1 MSGQNNSLMDYRNE
15 ISAATNK
22 GWPLIPQNQDFTG
35 HPNKQYTI
43 NVGTVLNGQN
53 TPQINWNSPLVPD
66 SILSSNGLIGTTTS
80 SSSTDSGMNGWTIAG
95 LAISALGVAGS
106 IAAPI
111 ISLIKSKKDGNTQGS
126 EFSKA
131 ERKEIAQNTPEH
143 EDYVSNLNSCIQT
156 AEGIDKNTDDTTAGA
171 ALQNL
176 THAISAAQ
184 GIKDEAV
191 RKIETANTT
200 ITNAKKELLTAETE
214 RDRLSNSITEKGKK
228 LNDLKKQ
235 LNDDNLSDEDK
246 NTIKT
251 QIEALEKEIKKLE
264 RQKETYEENIA
275 NLNAKIEVQQ
285 QIVDN
290 NTQIRDTIETRI
302 TAGRGAVAK
311 ITTAHPGLAA

>member
-131 ERKEIAQNTPEH
+131 ERKEITRNTT
-143 EDYVSNLNSCIQT
+143 DSNDSMTALNSCINT
-156 AEGIDKNTDDTTAGA
+156 ANGVDKNTSSGTLVNINNNLTQAIKNAENQKNEALRNAETAKA
-171 ALQNL
+171 TKRTKVTALQ
-176 THAISAAQ
+176 TEQ
-184 GIKDEAV
+184 AV
-191 RKIETANTT
+191 MDGLLNQKTEIGANIDKQQKILDDP
-200 ITNAKKELLTAETE
+200 NA
-214 RDRLSNSITEKGKK
+214 
-228 LNDLKKQ
+228 
-235 LNDDNLSDEDK
+235 SDEDK
-246 NTIKT
+246 N
-251 QIEALEKEIKKLE
+251 
-264 RQKETYEENIA
+264 
-275 NLNAKIEVQQ
+275 NAKELLEEYKNSLKEVEKQIKESDKKIKQLESDIALQDEIIEQ
-285 QIVDN
+285 
-290 NTQIRDTIETRI
+290 NTNTANTIETR
-302 TAGRGAVAK
+302 
-311 ITTAHPGLAA
+311 LNAAREAASKVNNMIE

>member
-131 ERKEIAQNTPEH
+131 ERKEIARNTT
-143 EDYVSNLNSCIQT
+143 DSNDSMTALNSCINT
-156 AEGIDKNTDDTTAGA
+156 ANGVDKNTSSGT
-171 ALQNL
+171 LLNINNNL
-176 THAISAAQ
+176 TQA
-184 GIKDEAV
+184 
-191 RKIETANTT
+191 
-200 ITNAKKELLTAETE
+200 ITNAENQKNEALRNAETAKATK
-214 RDRLSNSITEKGKK
+214 RTKVTALQTEQAVMDGL
-228 LNDLKKQ
+228 LNQKTEIGANIDEQQKIL
-235 LNDDNLSDEDK
+235 DNPNASDEDK
-246 NTIKT
+246 N
-251 QIEALEKEIKKLE
+251 
-264 RQKETYEENIA
+264 
-275 NLNAKIEVQQ
+275 NAKELLEEYKNSLKEVEKQIKESDKKIKQLESDIALQDEIIEQ
-285 QIVDN
+285 
-290 NTQIRDTIETRI
+290 NTNTANTIETR
-302 TAGRGAVAK
+302 
-311 ITTAHPGLAA
+311 LNAAREAASKVNHMIEQKE

>member
-156 AEGIDKNTDDTTAGA
+156 AEGIDKNTGVTTAGET
-171 ALQNL
+171 LKNL
-176 THAISAAQ
+176 TNAIKAATE
-184 GIKDEAV
+184 IKNEAS
-191 RKIETANTT
+191 RKITTAQATIKNKRKDLTNEQNTRNDLSIS
-200 ITNAKKELLTAETE
+200 ITNTENELSSLKE
-214 RDRLSNSITEKGKK
+214 RLKA
-228 LNDLKKQ
+228 
-235 LNDDNLSDEDK
+235 DNLTEEEK
-246 NTIKT
+246 NELNT
-251 QIEALEKEIKKLE
+251 QIENLEKDIEKMKKD
-264 RQKETYEENIA
+264 RNKCDENIDK
-275 NLNAKIEVQQ
+275 LNAEIEVQQ
-285 QIVDN
+285 QIIDN
-290 NTQIRDTIETRI
+290 NTQIETTIDARI
-302 TAGRGAVAK
+302 KAGNSAVARIK
-311 ITTAHPGLAA
+311 ALYSELAE

>member
-131 ERKEIAQNTPEH
+131 ERKEITRNTT
-143 EDYVSNLNSCIQT
+143 DSNDSMTALNSCINT
-156 AEGIDKNTDDTTAGA
+156 ANGVDENTSSET
-171 ALQNL
+171 LVNINNNL
-176 THAISAAQ
+176 TDA
-184 GIKDEAV
+184 
-191 RKIETANTT
+191 
-200 ITNAKKELLTAETE
+200 ITNAENQKSEALRNAKTAKATKGTKVTALQTEQAVMDGLLNQKTE
-214 RDRLSNSITEKGKK
+214 IGANIDEQQKILDDPNASDEAKNNAKK
-228 LNDLKKQ
+228 LLEEYKNSLKEVEKQIKESDKKIKQ
-235 LNDDNLSDEDK
+235 LESDIALQDEIIEQ
-246 NTIKT
+246 NTNT
-251 QIEALEKEIKKLE
+251 
-264 RQKETYEENIA
+264 A
-275 NLNAKIEVQQ
+275 N
-285 QIVDN
+285 
-290 NTQIRDTIETRI
+290 TIETRL
-302 TAGRGAVAK
+302 K
-311 ITTAHPGLAA
+311 AARAAASKVNNMIEQK